1 MKPRIA
7 IFSGENSAQAA
18 DVAAAVK
25 AQGGT
30 PLVFDIGLGGATAVS
45 LRPGGG
51 SWQGCDFADIAAI
64 HIRCTAPN
72 TMPSLPPLLNAAS
85 FAEQRLA
92 FLREQSYQATTYA
105 FFEHLA
111 GAGKLVVNRLTRG
124 FTDHN
129 AKAQLFQKLR
139 RWRIGVPE
147 TISTNPPGTAAAFV
161 ERHGEVVAKPAIGV
175 GSTRLVDV
183 GDRARLAEVALC
195 PVLLQRFVAG
205 QTLRLHVVGDK
216 VVLPLEID
224 TQGHVDSRTA
234 PTAFRYTAMA
244 PSHRAQV
251 VRATRLLGLHYAAW
265 DGIVGAEDGRLYLL
279 DCNPGPS
286 LMWIGPDF
294 REIVCRGLASYLVAW
309 AQSGSLRQARAAVQA
324 WSP

>member
-1 MKPRIA
+1 MKPHIA

-18 DVAAAVK
+18 DIAAAVT
-25 AQGGT
+25 ARGGT
-30 PLVFDIGLGGATAVS
+30 PLVFDIGLGGNNAVT
-45 LRPGGG
+45 LKPAGG
-51 SWQGCDFADIAAI
+51 SWQGSDFTDIAAI

-85 FAEQRLA
+85 FAEQRLH
-92 FLREQSYQATTYA
+92 FLREQSYQAATYA
-105 FFEHLA
+105 FFEHQA
-111 GAGKLVVNRLTRG
+111 GLGKLVVNRLTQG

-129 AKAQLFQKLR
+129 SKAQLFQKLR
-139 RWRIGVPE
+139 RWRVGVPE
-147 TISTNPPGTAAAFV
+147 TISSNDPGTAAAFV

-175 GSTRLVDV
+175 GSTRLVD
-183 GDRARLAEVALC
+183 DRDRGRLAEVALC
-195 PVLLQRFVAG
+195 PVLLQQFVRG

-234 PTAFRYTAMA
+234 PTDFRFAAMRRRHRTA
-244 PSHRAQV
+244 V

-265 DGIVGAEDGRLYLL
+265 DAIVGADDGELYLL

-294 REIVCRGLASYLVAW
+294 REIVCHGLASYLVTW
-309 AQSGSLRQARAAVQA
+309 ARSGSLRQARAAVEA

>member
-1 MKPRIA
+1 MLDAFRQNNINLTY
-7 IFSGENSAQAA
+7 IDS
-18 DVAAAVK
+18 
-25 AQGGT
+25 
-30 PLVFDIGLGGATAVS
+30 
-45 LRPGGG
+45 RPNKKQN
-51 SWQGCDFADIAAI
+51 WEY
-64 HIRCTAPN
+64 N
-72 TMPSLPPLLNAAS
+72 
-85 FAEQRLA
+85 
-92 FLREQSYQATTYA
+92 
-105 FFEHLA
+105 FF
-111 GAGKLVVNRLTRG
+111 
-124 FTDHN
+124 
-129 AKAQLFQKLR
+129 
-139 RWRIGVPE
+139 
-147 TISTNPPGTAAAFV
+147 
-161 ERHGEVVAKPAIGV
+161 
-175 GSTRLVDV
+175 
-183 GDRARLAEVALC
+183 
-195 PVLLQRFVAG
+195 
-205 QTLRLHVVGDK
+205 
-216 VVLPLEID
+216 ID

>member
-1 MKPRIA
+1 MKPHIA

-18 DVAAAVK
+18 DVAAAVAAK
-25 AQGGT
+25 GGDA
-30 PLVFDIGLGGATAVS
+30 LVFDISLGDDTAVT
-45 LRPGGG
+45 LKPGGG
-51 SWQGCDFADIAAI
+51 SWQGNDFADIAAI

-85 FAEQRLA
+85 FAEQRLE

-105 FFEHLA
+105 FFEHLS
-111 GAGKLVVNRLTRG
+111 GQGKLVVNRLTQG

-129 AKAQLFQKLR
+129 SKAQLFQKLR
-139 RWRIGVPE
+139 RWQIGVPE
-147 TISTNPPGTAAAFV
+147 TISTNDPGTAAAFV

-175 GSTRLVDV
+175 GSTRLVDDH
-183 GDRARLAEVALC
+183 DRARLAEVALC
-195 PVLLQRFVAG
+195 PVLLQRFVRG

-234 PTAFRYTAMA
+234 PTDFRFAAMDRR
-244 PSHRAQV
+244 HRRDV

-265 DGIVGAEDGRLYLL
+265 DAIVGADDGRLYLL

-309 AQSGSLRQARAAVQA
+309 ARSGSLQKARAAVEA